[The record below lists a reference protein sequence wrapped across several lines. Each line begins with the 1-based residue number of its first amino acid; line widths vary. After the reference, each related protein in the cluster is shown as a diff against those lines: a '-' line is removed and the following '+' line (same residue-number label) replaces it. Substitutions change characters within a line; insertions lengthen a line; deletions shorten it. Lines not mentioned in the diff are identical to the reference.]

1 MEPESRLA
9 PNREGG
15 NKLNIFA
22 MNADGSGQTQ
32 STHFAVPYEA
42 GDTNWSSDG
51 KKIAFEWDINGMKQ
65 SDPNAYAEVWTM
77 NADGS
82 GAVSTGVQCSDSG
95 CAPRWQPRPA
105 INTGG
110 IVIHGGVSPA
120 VSPGSLVDIYGSNL
134 ATSAASAPAS
144 ANLPVTLG
152 GVEVLV
158 AGTPAPLIYVS
169 GTQIV
174 FQVPYETAL
183 GPTPVAVL
191 SNQILSSSA
200 PMMVQAAAPGILTY
214 GSNRAVVVNPDNT
227 VNAAGNGARPGS
239 VLVAYLIGSG
249 PLDNPIP
256 TGASAPGSPLSMEK
270 LATTV
275 SVGGS
280 NATVQFAGMTPGF
293 AGLVQINFVMLDLAP
308 GDYPMQAAIGGAASN
323 QALVTVSR

>member
-1 MEPESRLA
+1 
-9 PNREGG
+9 
-15 NKLNIFA
+15 
-22 MNADGSGQTQ
+22 
-32 STHFAVPYEA
+32 
-42 GDTNWSSDG
+42 
-51 KKIAFEWDINGMKQ
+51 
-65 SDPNAYAEVWTM
+65 
-77 NADGS
+77 
-82 GAVSTGVQCSDSG
+82 
-95 CAPRWQPRPA
+95 
-105 INTGG
+105 
-110 IVIHGGVSPA
+110 VIHGGVSPA